1 MTKSGKLAK
10 PAEPDWIVDCRDHLG
25 AYYLGINPGW
35 RYVRYQQEIII
46 PAVEALERGDFNRLM
61 IFISPGH
68 AKTEIATKSLIP
80 WYFGKPR
87 NYRKNVILIT
97 RAADLCLAFGGHI
110 RDVMQG
116 DTYHRVFPNVR
127 IQNATRAKHYFKTTQ
142 GQEFMAFG
150 TDGGITGNRADM
162 VVMEDWIGNMQEAQ
176 SEDIQ
181 RHLYEDIYK
190 AVVKDRL
197 RPQGKMLFIMT
208 RWGTRDVA
216 ARILDDEAER
226 WKVLV
231 IPAQEH
237 AEGCADDDTCV
248 CPYLWESHFGRDFY
262 EEFKLGD
269 RQLWQAKWQQSP
281 RPLLNQGFLEV
292 WLRFWLP
299 ATAKPMYRDDPS
311 GGPPM
316 LVGLPTDYRKLY
328 KFNAYI
334 FVDPAMGK
342 EAAHDRTSAW
352 VIVAGPEGRLFVV
365 DGILDRLGP
374 LERIAALVR
383 LCRKWKPKAVYYE
396 EYAMTSDSV
405 FLEEALKA
413 DNLAALPG
421 MDGGTIVTSIGRKAQ
436 HFSGGRLKKHDRIMQ
451 LVPDFKNGR
460 IWLPLK
466 LEYQQI
472 DGNKIDIISYFINRE
487 YLPYAGDESI
497 AHDDC
502 LDCLSRVRDPDVFF
516 DHMERQDDE
525 YDEDYGEG
533 GGSGSWESRY
543 RCQRRDVYRLEVS
556 HLWRNQRPQ
565 PVL

>member
-1 MTKSGKLAK
+1 MKQSPIK
-10 PAEPDWIVDCRDHLG
+10 PAEPDWIQDCRDHLG
-25 AYYLGINPGW
+25 AYYLVINKGW
-35 RYVRYQQEIII
+35 TYIHYQQEIII
-46 PAVEALERGDFNRLM
+46 PAVEALERGDFDRLM

-68 AKTEIATKSLIP
+68 AKTEIATKALIP
-80 WYFGKPR
+80 WYFGKKR
-87 NYRKNVILIT
+87 NYGKNVILIT
-97 RAADLCLAFGGHI
+97 RAADLGLAFGGHI
-110 RDVMQG
+110 RDVMQSS
-116 DTYHRVFPNVR
+116 TYHRIFPDVK
-127 IQNATRAKHYFKTTQ
+127 ILQSTRAKHYFKTTQ
-142 GQEFMAFG
+142 RQEFMAFG

-176 SEDIQ
+176 GEDIQ

-197 RPQGKMLFIMT
+197 RPKGKLLFIMT

-237 AEGCADDDTCV
+237 EDGCPDDATCQ
-248 CPYLWESHFGRDFY
+248 CAYLWESHFGRPFY
-262 EEFKLGD
+262 DEFKFGD

-281 RPLLNQGFLEV
+281 RPILNQGFQES

-299 ATAKPMYRDDPS
+299 ASAKPMYRDDPT

-316 LVGLPTDYRKLY
+316 LYGLPTDYRKLF

-342 EAAHDRTSAW
+342 EAAHDRTSIF

-365 DGILDRLGP
+365 DGVLDRLDPG
-374 LERIAALVR
+374 ERIGALLR
-383 LCRKWKPKAVYYE
+383 LCRKWRPKAIYYE
-396 EYAMTSDSV
+396 EYALTADTY
-405 FLEEALKA
+405 FLSRALESEG
-413 DNLAALPG
+413 LASLPG
-421 MDGGTIVTSIGRKAQ
+421 MDGGVTVTSVGRKAQ

-451 LVPDFKNGR
+451 LVPDFRDGR

-466 LEYQQI
+466 LEYKQI
-472 DGNKIDIISYFINRE
+472 DGNQIDIVSYFVNRE

-502 LDCLSRVRDPDVFF
+502 LDCLSRVRDPDVYF
-516 DHMERQDDE
+516 DHMERQDEE
-525 YDEDYGEG
+525 YDEEYGES
-533 GGSGSWESRY
+533 GGSGSWESRF
-543 RCQRRDVYRLEVS
+543 
-556 HLWRNQRPQ
+556 
-565 PVL
+565 